1 MLENG
6 VKGKLT
12 LTVTEEMTAK
22 VMGSGELSVF
32 ATPCMIALI
41 EKTAGTSVAPYL
53 AEGEGTVG
61 TLLNVQH
68 TAPTPVG
75 MQVTCE
81 TELEEVDRRRLVF
94 RVNVYDEAGTIGS
107 GTHERFVIGNE
118 KFLAKAQSKKA

>member
-1 MLENG
+1 MLEKG

-41 EKTAGTSVAPYL
+41 EKTAWTSVAPYL

-94 RVNVYDEAGTIGS
+94 RVNVYDEAGTIG
-107 GTHERFVIGNE
+107 
-118 KFLAKAQSKKA
+118 